1 MIRAMVKTFKR
12 ADMVMAF
19 RLFQVCNVGRECAD
33 IVDTFGS
40 WRMEETKSGE
50 RLIIVNG
57 NGGFARMVWK
67 RDQGVILNQA
77 VALCGSKLLECNCT
91 AIETDTECLWCL
103 DELMRMDCK
112 FVRELIIM
120 WVSSM
125 PKDKH
130 EKAKKNW
137 ALSKGHANHKG
148 A

>member
-1 MIRAMVKTFKR
+1 MIKAMVRSFKR

-19 RLFQVCNVGRECAD
+19 KLFQICDVGKECVD

-40 WRMEETKSGE
+40 WRREETRNGE
-50 RLIIVNG
+50 QIIIADG
-57 NGGFARMVWK
+57 NGGFARFVWS
-67 RDQGVILNQA
+67 RERGLLLNQ
-77 VALCGSKLLECNCT
+77 VVMLCGSKLLECNCT

-130 EKAKKNW
+130 EKAKKK
-137 ALSKGHANHKG
+137 LGIE
-148 A
+148 